1 MNRPILIIP
10 PSHVLSKSPTV
21 FDPVVTGQGFS

>member
-1 MNRPILIIP
+1 MNRPTSIIP
-10 PSHVLSKSPTV
+10 PNHVRSKSPTV